1 MYNFPQQLFF
11 YVFPAE
17 GFDLEKYSYLNGKD
31 EKDIIKDRVTEL
43 TPLIRILEESY
54 ADVLTMEKTQFFSQ
68 GQYRLKRAENVN
80 MRTRNRWNLEQEN
93 NTWKVVDPNYTH
105 LRDEVTRMRMEIHP
119 IDSRTGGVPKPAN
132 TVAARARYNQHK
144 CLPAELI
151 PENISPDGELVPD
164 LSNVNLVAAWTIVD
178 GHATITL
185 HKIIDAKKLKSCLD
199 IPLLGNRE
207 DQSKIRYEAA
217 PENEMLIPNLIDEET
232 KHSEK
237 KTEAENKG

>member
-1 MYNFPQQLFF
+1 M
-11 YVFPAE
+11 
-17 GFDLEKYSYLNGKD
+17 EKYSYLNGKD
-31 EKDIIKDRVTEL
+31 EKDIIKDRVMEL

-132 TVAARARYNQHK
+132 TIAARARYNQHK
-144 CLPAELI
+144 CLPAGLI

-164 LSNVNLVAAWTIVD
+164 LSNVNLVAAWTIVN

>member
-1 MYNFPQQLFF
+1 M
-11 YVFPAE
+11 
-17 GFDLEKYSYLNGKD
+17 EKYSYLNGKD

-119 IDSRTGGVPKPAN
+119 IDSRTGGVPKPAT
-132 TVAARARYNQHK
+132 TVAAGARYNQHK

>member
-1 MYNFPQQLFF
+1 M
-11 YVFPAE
+11 
-17 GFDLEKYSYLNGKD
+17 EKYSYLNGKD

-68 GQYRLKRAENVN
+68 GQYRLKRSENVN

>member
-1 MYNFPQQLFF
+1 M
-11 YVFPAE
+11 
-17 GFDLEKYSYLNGKD
+17 EKYSYLNGKD
-31 EKDIIKDRVTEL
+31 EKDIIKDRVMEL

-80 MRTRNRWNLEQEN
+80 TRTHNRWNLEQEN

-119 IDSRTGGVPKPAN
+119 IDSRTGDVPKPAN
-132 TVAARARYNQHK
+132 TVAAWARYNQHK

>member
-1 MYNFPQQLFF
+1 M
-11 YVFPAE
+11 
-17 GFDLEKYSYLNGKD
+17 EKYSYLNGKD
-31 EKDIIKDRVTEL
+31 EKDIIKDRGTEL

-151 PENISPDGELVPD
+151 PENISQDGELVPD